1 MEQNGDIEMSE
12 SLRKSSNLSERI
24 YSPEP
29 AIRKPIVFL
38 EDIIR
43 DFRLSLDL
51 GYSLFIKDIKAQ
63 YRVAFLGISW
73 LLILP
78 AVQILL
84 WYILFQN
91 KIISTGGAPADYLA
105 YMSSGIVLWTIFSEA
120 VNAPIINGT
129 NSKSILVKLN
139 FPREAIIISGLYQV
153 LLNAAIRSV
162 LLIVLLTAIGFFRLD
177 WNLLLFPLSI
187 ISLIIAGTIVGM
199 FFFPFAMLYS
209 DINKALPIILQL
221 GMFVSPVVYIPLEKG
236 MLYKIIQ
243 ANPLSIMIETGR
255 NGAMGLGNAS
265 LSDFFATFLICL
277 CFLVLLWFIY
287 RITLPIIIE
296 RISS

>member
-1 MEQNGDIEMSE
+1 MSE
-12 SLRKSSNLSERI
+12 NPQKSSYLTERI

-29 AIRKPIVFL
+29 AIRKPVAFL
-38 EDIIR
+38 HDIGK

-63 YRVAFLGISW
+63 YRVAFLGLSW

-91 KIISTGGAPADYLA
+91 KIINSGAEAVNYLA
-105 YMSSGIVLWTIFSEA
+105 YMSSGIILWTIFSEA
-120 VNAPIINGT
+120 VNAPIINGANT
-129 NSKSILVKLN
+129 KSILVKLN
-139 FPREAIIISGLYQV
+139 FPREAIIVSGIYQV
-153 LLNAAIRSV
+153 LLNAGIRSV
-162 LLIVLLTAIGFFRLD
+162 LLLVMLSFFSFKPD

-187 ISLIIAGTIVGM
+187 VSLIIAGTVIGM
-199 FFFPFAMLYS
+199 CLFPFAMLYS
-209 DINKALPIILQL
+209 DVNKALPIVLQL
-221 GMFVSPVVYIPLEKG
+221 GMFVSPVVFIPGENGL
-236 MLYKIIQ
+236 LSKIIQ
-243 ANPLSIMIETGR
+243 INPLSVLIESGR
-255 NGAMGLGNAS
+255 FGATGLGNPS
-265 LSDFFATFLICL
+265 LTAFFVTGLLSIG
-277 CFLVLLWFIY
+277 FLVLLWIIY